1 MPRNRESA
9 VQTKV
14 VQVAFGLVLLGIV
27 AFATKSMMFGST
39 MIAKILA
46 AGIVGATVVFALD
59 KRYWLISAF
68 LFGFYGTIPY
78 IKFTGAE
85 LGALILVSV
94 FFVRMSLRR
103 DHHVSGVNSI
113 VLSTIPFL
121 SWMCVVWAM
130 NPVGMFIFGSSSI
143 GGRFYF
149 KVILAFLSMCCLS
162 TLLLDERE
170 SKYLALAVV
179 FGYLA
184 RALYSVIFGDVEEA
198 FWGTRSHY
206 AFIPVTY
213 AAPIFLCRFSAPEL
227 LSRVGPFVGFSVL
240 FLLGFWAGNRTG
252 ASRPVL
258 VGLLAPVFL
267 RKDRIKTLF
276 LILAASFVLAIVVLG
291 HGSAWRLPFAAQRAL
306 SFLPGK
312 WDRRLE
318 AYGFH
323 DNFRATLRMY
333 AREHIKENPWFGD
346 GGFSLDLNEVAW
358 TNARNAYGDTF
369 SGHVVGRNWHNVWLG
384 MAADFGIPLSV
395 AWALFMAV
403 LLVSGWREAR
413 RMPLGTWHQTAFLY
427 FYLLIVVEFVSFFFA
442 GGHTARTAEQIFLW
456 TGMMLAVRNGVPV
469 PTRVLEPFTD
479 GRWNR
484 R

>member
-1 MPRNRESA
+1 MPRNRETA

-27 AFATKSMMFGST
+27 VFATKSMMFGST

-46 AGIVGATVVFALD
+46 VAIVGVTVVFALD
-59 KRYWLISAF
+59 KRYWLLSAF
-68 LFGFYGTIPY
+68 LFGFYDTIPY

-94 FFVRMSLRR
+94 FFVRMSLMR
-103 DHHVSGVNSI
+103 DRHVGGTKAI
-113 VLSTIPFL
+113 VLSVIPFL

-162 TLLLDERE
+162 TLELDERE
-170 SKYLALAVV
+170 AKYLALAVV

-184 RALYSVIFGDVEEA
+184 RAFFFVVFGDTEKA
-198 FWGTRSHY
+198 FFGTRSHY

-213 AAPIFLCRFSAPEL
+213 ATPIFLCRFSAPEL
-227 LSRVGPFVGFSVL
+227 LSRVGPFVGFSIL

-267 RKDRIKTLF
+267 RKDRIKTFFLF
-276 LILAASFVLAIVVLG
+276 LAASLVLFIAVLG

-346 GGFSLDLNEVAW
+346 GGFSLDFGDMAW
-358 TNARNAYGDTF
+358 TNSNRDQDSINM
-369 SGHVVGRNWHNVWLG
+369 HVLSRNWHNVWLG

-427 FYLLIVVEFVSFFFA
+427 FYLLIVVEFISFFFA
-442 GGHTARTAEQIFLW
+442 GGHTAYTAEQIFLW
-456 TGMMLAVRNGVPV
+456 AGMMLAVRNGVP
-469 PTRVLEPFTD
+469 PTLTVSAMPMIEQ
-479 GRWNR
+479 WNR